1 MDKATFFQK
10 GGTGEMGNPG
20 GRAELCGCSGLGDA
34 FGTLNWKAGG
44 WSYVYCALA
53 VVPVAV
59 VILMIEIWMR
69 AREVKPY
76 IQGLIGG
83 SLPLYFGLSDSKA
96 YALSITLSLR
106 F

>member
-44 WSYVYCALA
+44 
-53 VVPVAV
+53 
-59 VILMIEIWMR
+59 
-69 AREVKPY
+69 
-76 IQGLIGG
+76 
-83 SLPLYFGLSDSKA
+83 
-96 YALSITLSLR
+96 
-106 F
+106 